1 MAKVSK
7 ADYET
12 LAAFRYALRQ
22 FLHFSEEAASAVGLT
37 PQQHQALLTIKGYPG
52 RDYMTIG
59 ELAERLRIRHHSAVG
74 LVDRL
79 EAQNLVARQGAEA
92 DRRQVYVTLTPH
104 GLSVLERLSTVH
116 RAELRRIGPQ
126 ISQLLAHLGA
136 SEEENGPTFRI

>member
-22 FLHFSEEAASAVGLT
+22 FLSFSEEAASAVGLT
-37 PQQHQALLTIKGYPG
+37 HQQHQALLAIKGYPG
-52 RDYMTIG
+52 RDVVTIG

-79 EAQNLVARQGAEA
+79 EAQNLVARRDAES
-92 DRRQVYVTLTPH
+92 DRRQVYVTVTPH
-104 GLSVLERLSTVH
+104 GLNLLERLSAVH

-126 ISQLLAHLGA
+126 ISQLLAQLG
-136 SEEENGPTFRI
+136 SLEEGESLAGQ